1 MDVSGRSQFASMALY
16 WPALVA
22 ASANEFAAAATREL
36 VNFAIGPETRTGLCE
51 PQWATRNRVTMELL
65 SVRLRDFSTAPDG
78 IPTLV
83 CAPFALHGSTVADFA
98 PEHSL
103 VAALQGA
110 GIGRLFVTEWRSASS
125 DMRFLSIDSY
135 LADLNVLVDELGGSV
150 DLIGLCQGGWM
161 ALVYAARFPAKVRK
175 LVLAGAPI
183 DIAAGA
189 SRLSELAC
197 NTPMALFKQLVE
209 LGGGRMLGRHAL
221 QFWAPSPPD
230 REAMRA
236 SLQPTDAVASEAF
249 QQLESRFRDWYAWTV
264 DLPGTYYLQVVEQV
278 YKDNRLAS
286 GRFVALGRQIDLSA
300 LHCPVFL
307 LAGRDDD
314 VVAPEQMFAS
324 ERLVDPRRCT
334 VQKTVAPCGHLGLF
348 MGKAMVAEVWPG
360 IARWLLRQERGE
372 PSGASGAALAAVEAG
387 DGRAAAGDLKRAART
402 AR

>member
-1 MDVSGRSQFASMALY
+1 MDVSGRSQFSMALY

-36 VNFAIGPETRTGLCE
+36 VNLAIGPETRTGVRE
-51 PQWATRNRVTMELL
+51 PQWTTRNRVAMELL
-65 SVRLRDFSTAPDG
+65 SVRLRDFSTAADG

-83 CAPFALHGSTVADFA
+83 CSPFALHGSTVADFA

-110 GIGRLFVTEWRSASS
+110 GIGRLFVTDWRSASS

-189 SRLSELAC
+189 SRLSDLAR
-197 NTPMALFKQLVE
+197 NTPIALFKQLVE
-209 LGGGRMLGRHAL
+209 LGGGRMLGRHVL

-230 REAMRA
+230 REIMCQ

-249 QQLESRFRDWYAWTV
+249 EQLESRFRDWYAWTV

-278 YKDNRLAS
+278 YKDNRLAT
-286 GRFVALGRQIDLSA
+286 GRFVALGRRIDLSA
-300 LHCPVFL
+300 LRCPVFL
-307 LAGRDDD
+307 LAGSEDD
-314 VVAPEQMFAS
+314 VVAPEQIFAS

-334 VQKTVAPCGHLGLF
+334 VQKIVAPCGHLGLF
-348 MGKAMVAEVWPG
+348 MGKAIVAEVWPG
-360 IARWLLRQERGE
+360 IARWLSRPERGE
-372 PSGASGAALAAVEAG
+372 SPRSSGAAVAAVESG
-387 DGRAAAGDLKRAART
+387 DGRAAAGGLKRAAQT